1 MLGDMTAL
9 SDQLKRV
16 PSKTRPT
23 VVAAIK
29 SVKEIAP
36 KATEVPYKSEPPRSP
51 SAMWKLVR
59 YTVDGKPV
67 AGIGT
72 FTNHATLFL
81 YRGREVD
88 DGSGLL
94 RGSGKDTRFITL
106 SSPADAARPAVKKL
120 VRAAFRLG
128 G

>member
-16 PSKTRPT
+16 PAKTRPT
-23 VVAAIK
+23 VNAAIK
-29 SVKEIAP
+29 SVKQIAP
-36 KATEVPYKSEPPRSP
+36 RAIEVPYKSSPPRSS

-59 YTVDGKPV
+59 YTVDGRPV

-88 DGSGLL
+88 DGSGVLQ
-94 RGSGKDTRFITL
+94 GSGKDSRFITL
-106 SSPADAARPAVKKL
+106 NSPADVERPAVKKL

>member
-1 MLGDMTAL
+1 GVGSVDGGRVHLDQHLAFSRDRTLNLCHLQHVRRSIAIGRDCSHLAASMLGDMTAL

-51 SAMWKLVR
+51 SAMW
-59 YTVDGKPV
+59 
-67 AGIGT
+67 
-72 FTNHATLFL
+72 
-81 YRGREVD
+81 
-88 DGSGLL
+88 
-94 RGSGKDTRFITL
+94 
-106 SSPADAARPAVKKL
+106 
-120 VRAAFRLG
+120 
-128 G
+128 

>member
-1 MLGDMTAL
+1 MLGDVSTLAE
-9 SDQLKRV
+9 QLKRI

-23 VVAAIK
+23 VAAAIK
-29 SVKEIAP
+29 SVKQIAP
-36 KATEVPYKSEPPRSP
+36 KAVEIPYHSAPPKSP
-51 SAMWKLVR
+51 STMWKLVR

-67 AGIGT
+67 VGIGT
-72 FTNHATLFL
+72 FTNHASLFL

-94 RGSGKDTRFITL
+94 QGGGKDSRFITL
-106 SSPADAARPAVKKL
+106 DSPADVERPAVKKL

>member
-1 MLGDMTAL
+1 MLGDMSAL
-9 SDQLKRV
+9 SDQLSRI

-23 VVAAIK
+23 VAAAIK
-29 SVKEIAP
+29 SVKQIAP
-36 KATEVPYKSEPPRSP
+36 RAAEVPYKSEPPKSP
-51 SAMWKLVR
+51 STMWKLVR

-67 AGIGT
+67 VGIGT
-72 FTNHATLFL
+72 FTNHVSLFL

-94 RGSGKDTRFITL
+94 QGSGKDSRFITL
-106 SSPADAARPAVKKL
+106 NSPADAERPAVKKL

>member
-1 MLGDMTAL
+1 AVGHDCSHLPASMLGDMSAL

-23 VVAAIK
+23 VVAAIR
-29 SVKEIAP
+29 SVKAIAP
-36 KATEVPYKSEPPRSP
+36 KAIEVPYKSDPPRSP

-59 YTVDGKPV
+59 YTVGGKPV

-94 RGSGKDTRFITL
+94 Q
-106 SSPADAARPAVKKL
+106 
-120 VRAAFRLG
+120 G

>member
-1 MLGDMTAL
+1 MLGDMSAL

-29 SVKEIAP
+29 SVKAIAP
-36 KATEVPYKSEPPRSP
+36 KAIEVPYKSDPPRSP

-59 YTVDGKPV
+59 YTVGGKPV

-94 RGSGKDTRFITL
+94 QGSGKDSRFITL
-106 SSPADAARPAVKKL
+106 NSPADVERPAVKKL

-128 G
+128 A

>member
-1 MLGDMTAL
+1 MTTL

-16 PSKTRPT
+16 PAKTRPT
-23 VVAAIK
+23 VNAAIR
-29 SVKEIAP
+29 SVKQIAP
-36 KATEVPYKSEPPRSP
+36 KATEVPYNSNPPKSP
-51 SAMWKLVR
+51 SSMWKLVR

-67 AGIGT
+67 AGIGA

-94 RGSGKDTRFITL
+94 QGSGKDSRFITL
-106 SSPADAARPAVKKL
+106 NSPADAERPAVKKL

>member
-1 MLGDMTAL
+1 MGAL

-16 PSKTRPT
+16 PAKTRPT
-23 VVAAIK
+23 VTAAIK
-29 SVKEIAP
+29 SLKQIAP
-36 KATEVPYKSEPPRSP
+36 KATEVPYHSNPPKSAS
-51 SAMWKLVR
+51 SMWKLVR

-94 RGSGKDTRFITL
+94 QGSGKDSRFITL
-106 SSPADAARPAVKKL
+106 NSPADAERPAVKKL